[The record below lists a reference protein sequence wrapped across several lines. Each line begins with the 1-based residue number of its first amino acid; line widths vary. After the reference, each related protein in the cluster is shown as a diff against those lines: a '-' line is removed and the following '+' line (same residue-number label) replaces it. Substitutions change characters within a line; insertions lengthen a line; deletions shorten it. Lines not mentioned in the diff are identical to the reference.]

1 MRARVAGRSIEQ
13 MSDQLPVRLLLISV
27 LTITASALPVFL
39 VGAAFIQMGPELGFS
54 AAGLGVLTAV
64 FFLSSALSSAPLGRV
79 VERIGWRTA
88 IRINAAV
95 AGLVLIAIGTIVH
108 SLGALIAALLV
119 GGLAYG
125 FANPAANRALADHV
139 DPRHAALVFGLKHAG
154 IPVATL
160 LAGLAVPLV
169 VLTLGWRF
177 AYAIGAILTVIIWWL
192 MALTPRGVGDSSSI
206 EGSHHAEDPR
216 RSVAPLVGWRLTG
229 LSAGAALAT
238 LAAIALGTF
247 LVAAAVDTGFSES
260 AAGLLLFA
268 GSVSTIAGRVV
279 AGVVTDRIGG
289 RGFGGLAL
297 LMGTGAVLLL
307 LLPRS
312 AGVVFG
318 LVVLGAFATAWGW
331 PGLMTY
337 TVVNANRATAAASSG
352 ITQAG
357 VFAGAGGGPLLLGFL
372 VERYSFST
380 VWVVVAGAL
389 IVATVL
395 VVAVGHRSTFAR
407 TAG

>member
-1 MRARVAGRSIEQ
+1 
-13 MSDQLPVRLLLISV
+13 
-27 LTITASALPVFL
+27 
-39 VGAAFIQMGPELGFS
+39 
-54 AAGLGVLTAV
+54 
-64 FFLSSALSSAPLGRV
+64 
-79 VERIGWRTA
+79 
-88 IRINAAV
+88 
-95 AGLVLIAIGTIVH
+95 
-108 SLGALIAALLV
+108 
-119 GGLAYG
+119 
-125 FANPAANRALADHV
+125 
-139 DPRHAALVFGLKHAG
+139 
-154 IPVATL
+154 
-160 LAGLAVPLV
+160 
-169 VLTLGWRF
+169 
-177 AYAIGAILTVIIWWL
+177 
-192 MALTPRGVGDSSSI
+192 
-206 EGSHHAEDPR
+206 
-216 RSVAPLVGWRLTG
+216 VAPLVGWRLTG

-268 GSVSTIAGRVV
+268 GSVSTIVGRVV

-357 VFAGAGGGPLLLGFL
+357 VFAGAGGGPLGDRPRGGGGPPLDVRSNGGLSCDREKAPIDDKDAANG
-372 VERYSFST
+372 RST
-380 VWVVVAGAL
+380 V
-389 IVATVL
+389 
-395 VVAVGHRSTFAR
+395 
-407 TAG
+407 